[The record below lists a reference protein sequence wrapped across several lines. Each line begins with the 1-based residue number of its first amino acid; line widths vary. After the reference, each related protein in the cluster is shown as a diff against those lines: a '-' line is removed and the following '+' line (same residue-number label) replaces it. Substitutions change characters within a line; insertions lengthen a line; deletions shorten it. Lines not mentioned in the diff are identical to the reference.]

1 MPILHNI
8 RTVARYEAKTLR
20 RSWFFRLFSLGA
32 IFILTIFNIGFFS
45 PIGDETW
52 NLVSIPS
59 SVPLVNL
66 YLLNIGQAIV
76 VIFLAAD
83 FLKRDKKVDTNE
95 VLYTRSMSN
104 FGYVIGKSWGI
115 LRLFLGLDIIILSI
129 GLLMNIISKSMSIDL
144 MSYLSYLLIIC
155 VPTILFS
162 LGLAFMLMSVIR
174 NQPITFLILL
184 GMAALNM
191 FWLWHRFG
199 SIFDYMAFGLPVFK
213 SGAIGFDNLNVILNQ
228 RLLYFFLGLSFVMA
242 TILLFK
248 RLPQSRIL
256 TTITVVFFF
265 IFLAGSA
272 VCGFNT
278 YSLYKKNL
286 NEKNLVIESN
296 RKFENRSFV
305 SLNDASIEFQ
315 HNGNT
320 FDASAKL
327 RFTNENKE
335 SLDSYLFSL
344 NPYLDVKRITSGGR
358 ELNYTKT
365 NHIIEINPG
374 KFLLPGACDSVIIS
388 YAGSID
394 ESFCFPD
401 YTDNIKET
409 PYRIEMLNV
418 HKRQAF
424 LTENYVL
431 LTPESHWYPLPG
443 LNYYPSNPA
452 RLKVDF
458 TNYTLRVKPRN
469 GLTAVSQGIMKNENG
484 WTVFTP
490 DSPLTGLT
498 LAIGDYRS
506 DTLKVDSIKYISF
519 YFPGNDYYKK
529 DLAEIKD
536 TLSLLVSGIM
546 RELETSFSTKYPF
559 STLSLLEVPVQFY
572 SYPRMNTQTR
582 AELQPSMVLL
592 PEKLS
597 TLQNAGFRKQ
607 FTRQKKRMARNNQV
621 ITDKELQV
629 RLFNSFIRNTFISG
643 ENFRFVNGTVLNE
656 PTRYRLSPSFYFFK
670 NNFYS
675 SEFPVIN
682 AVFESHLQK
691 VSTPQVGFR
700 SMMGS
705 LSDNDKAN
713 LILRDISFR
722 DLLATN
728 PAGDTMRP
736 VLTVKGDYFF
746 NMIRAKAGI
755 EEFKDWFQKYID
767 DHRFKSVNIE
777 KLNSDIKEKFGF
789 EFYPYLSDWFTKK
802 EQPGFLFSNLQASEI
817 VVGDRSRYQ
826 VTFIV
831 SNPEPV
837 AGIFNVSFRTGGPG
851 GGRGGGG
858 GMIVQSFQG
867 GPGGGPGNF
876 SISMQG
882 RGMEAADISKI
893 VFLGAGE
900 AKKVG
905 IVLDAQPRAMMINTL
920 FSRNIP
926 GEINMPISEITKSK
940 ERVKEFTGE
949 EKLGTIPRLIDLSEI
964 IVDNEDSGFIKSRQS
979 SVSPLKKLLHIKNNN
994 GETYQTVNMMNAPE
1008 YWQPAVESNYYGK
1021 YILSSVYT
1029 RGSTGDK
1036 DVTWNAIIKEPG
1048 YYDIY
1053 CYVGKSV
1060 DRMFVRGVR
1069 QGGPGGAGGPG
1080 GGGGPG
1086 GPGGPGGAG
1095 EGPMGNAMRGESP
1108 YKDMHYKI
1116 YHDEGVEELT
1126 LDYPNADGGWNLLG
1140 RYYLSPD
1147 TAKVVLTNK
1156 SEGRIVI
1163 GDAIKWVKAN

>member
-104 FGYVIGKSWGI
+104 FEYVIGKSWGI

-129 GLLMNIISKSMSIDL
+129 GMLMNIISKSMSIDL

-184 GMAALNM
+184 GLAALDM
-191 FWLWHRFG
+191 FWLWHRLG

-213 SGAIGFDNLNVILNQ
+213 SGVIGFDNLNVILNQ
-228 RLLYFFLGLSFVMA
+228 RLLYLFLGLSLVMA

-248 RLPQSRIL
+248 RLPQSRIH
-256 TTITVVFFF
+256 TTITVVSFF

-278 YSLYKKNL
+278 YSFYKKNL
-286 NEKNLVIESN
+286 DEKNLVIESN

-315 HNGNT
+315 HNGTT

-335 SLDSYLFSL
+335 SLESYLFSL

-358 ELNYTKT
+358 ELKYTKT

-374 KFLLPGACDSVIIS
+374 KTLLPGASDSVIIS

-458 TNYTLRVKPRN
+458 TNYTLRVKPQN

-546 RELETSFSTKYPF
+546 RELETTFSTKYPF
-559 STLSLLEVPVQFY
+559 RTLSLVEVPVQFY

-629 RLFNSFIRNTFISG
+629 RIFNNFIRNTFISG
-643 ENFRFVNGTVLNE
+643 ENFRFVNGTLLNE

-691 VSTPQVGFR
+691 VSTPQGGIR

-713 LILRDISFR
+713 LILKDISFM
-722 DLLATN
+722 DLLAIN

-736 VLTVKGDYFF
+736 VLTVKGDYLF
-746 NMIRAKAGI
+746 NLIRAKAGI

-789 EFYPYLSDWFTKK
+789 EFYPYLSEWFTKK

-837 AGIFNVSFRTGGPG
+837 AGIFNVSFRTGGQG

-858 GMIVQSFQG
+858 MIMQTFQG
-867 GPGGGPGNF
+867 GPGGGPGNIT
-876 SISMQG
+876 ISMQG

-900 AKKVG
+900 AKKIG

-949 EKLGTIPRLIDLSEI
+949 EKLGSIPRLIDLSEI

-994 GETYQTVNMMNAPE
+994 GENYQTINMMNAPE

-1060 DRMFVRGVR
+1060 DRMIIRGGR

-1080 GGGGPG
+1080 GGAPAGQGGQG
-1086 GPGGPGGAG
+1086 GGAG
-1095 EGPMGNAMRGESP
+1095 GPMGPAQRGESP